1 DPETPTRPRGDT
13 PDERRHH
20 RHRRSRPHCRSTC
33 RGGPLRAPPLA
44 APLRERRDPRV
55 RHPLPLYLTG
65 SDDLESRSFPHR
77 IFGSPC
83 SMIDGVEVRPV
94 DLVARP
100 ETSSIR
106 GIELG
111 GNAEQTLEP
120 RLLVCCQ
127 LAAPGLETLE
137 ELRDGNHVP
146 AVGGDEPCAP
156 RARGTHH
163 DPRARHRLRS
173 RCPTRAGTHRWEIST
188 ERASR
193 LRPSLASRASVV
205 AIAARTVRALVAC
218 REVRGLLASRTSA
231 SSSRSSVATTSGE

>member
-146 AVGGDEPCAP
+146 AVGGDEPGAP

-163 DPRARHRLRS
+163 DPRTRHRLRS
-173 RCPTRAGTHRWEIST
+173 RCPTRARNSPLGNLD
-188 ERASR
+188 RAGVA
-193 LRPSLASRASVV
+193 LA
-205 AIAARTVRALVAC
+205 TVP
-218 REVRGLLASRTSA
+218 
-231 SSSRSSVATTSGE
+231 